1 MLGGGGGGVVSCAG
15 KSSTSAGVP
24 SLPALEVISELLLRH
39 TEILKG
45 LLVPRLEGP
54 LPASACQQ
62 LTGTI
67 PCSFP

>member
-1 MLGGGGGGVVSCAG
+1 MLGGMGGGVSRAG
-15 KSSTSAGVP
+15 KSSTSAGIP
-24 SLPALEVISELLLRH
+24 SLPALKVISELLLRH

-45 LLVPRLEGP
+45 LLVPRLKGP

-62 LTGTI
+62 LTGSI